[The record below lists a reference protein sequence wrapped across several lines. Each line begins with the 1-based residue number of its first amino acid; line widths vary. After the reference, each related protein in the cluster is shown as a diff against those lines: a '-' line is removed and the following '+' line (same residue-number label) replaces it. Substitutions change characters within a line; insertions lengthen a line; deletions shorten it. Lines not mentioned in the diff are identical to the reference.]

1 MATKSPGTPRKTTSR
16 KTTAKQSNTVTPIRE
31 SVSENGAS
39 QVPPE
44 LHEEIRIR
52 AYALYLERGRQH
64 GFDQEDWSRAER
76 EILSKYQREKT
87 A

>member
-16 KTTAKQSNTVTPIRE
+16 KSTAKQSNTVTPIRE
-31 SVSENGAS
+31 FSSENGSA
-39 QVPPE
+39 QVSPE
-44 LHEEIRIR
+44 LHEEIRLR
-52 AYALYLERGRQH
+52 AYELYLERGGQH
-64 GFDQEDWSRAER
+64 GYDQEDWSRAER

>member
-1 MATKSPGTPRKTTSR
+1 MSTKSSGTPRRPSSR
-16 KTTAKQSNTVTPIRE
+16 KSTAKQSNTVTPIRE
-31 SVSENGAS
+31 SSGENGLS

-44 LHEEIRIR
+44 LHEEIRLR
-52 AYALYLERGRQH
+52 AYELYLERGGQH

-76 EILSKYQREKT
+76 EILSKYQREKS